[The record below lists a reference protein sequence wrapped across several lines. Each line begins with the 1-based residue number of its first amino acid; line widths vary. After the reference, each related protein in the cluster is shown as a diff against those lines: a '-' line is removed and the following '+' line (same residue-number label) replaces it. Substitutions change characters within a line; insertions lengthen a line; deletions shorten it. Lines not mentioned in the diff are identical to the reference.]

1 MIQTSIARLQCF
13 AAEGMEIIAA
23 VDDIFSWR
31 NPYVTAFVQ
40 AVLFFMVNYPKLLL
54 PGVLFLVGSIPPRYV
69 PDAPKAR
76 LIRSA
81 WTTT

>member
-13 AAEGMEIIAA
+13 AAEGMEIVGAWTTQ
-23 VDDIFSWR
+23 WR

-54 PGVLFLVGSIPPRYV
+54 PGVLFLVGSIPLAV
-69 PDAPKAR
+69 PNAPKTRA
-76 LIRSA
+76 
-81 WTTT
+81 